1 MNIVATAVILFITIL
16 AIVEQFTVVL
26 VHMKVIIAL
35 VMLIAQ
41 DVIALHNIHVI
52 STEIVCVVVNTMQQL
67 ANMIV
72 SILVLV

>member
-1 MNIVATAVILFITIL
+1 MFITIL

-52 STEIVCVVVNTMQQL
+52 STEIVCAVANTIHQL
-67 ANMIV
+67 VNMIV
-72 SILVLV
+72 SVLALV